1 MCLGGG
7 RSEPRYETQG
17 PDPAQIAAQEAQMR
31 QYQEQMRQQQQ
42 MFQQQLQ
49 AQITAANQQA
59 EALRIELAEEQAA
72 LEADQAAQFAGA
84 YNTNVAQVSQ
94 GEGAQSTKKKEP
106 KKDTGRKS
114 LKVNVAGV
122 QNTSGTGINL
132 GV

>member
-1 MCLGGG
+1 MCFGGG
-7 RSEPRYETQG
+7 DGPKYETQG
-17 PDPAQIAAQEAQMR
+17 PDPMQVAEQQRQMQ
-31 QYQEQMRQQQQ
+31 QYQDQMRQQQE
-42 MFQQQLQ
+42 MFQQQLN
-49 AQITAANQQA
+49 AQIQAANQQA
-59 EALRIELAEEQAA
+59 EQLKIQLAEEQAA